1 MFEKGVYVNPIIA
14 PACVEGECLLRT
26 TMMATH
32 SEPILEEA
40 ANIIA
45 KVLRD
50 GAPDFG
56 FDLTER

>member
-1 MFEKGVYVNPIIA
+1 
-14 PACVEGECLLRT
+14 
-26 TMMATH
+26 MMATH